1 MMLVAAL
8 ALAAAPEASPPLPT
22 EQEIVVT
29 GRRMGRVQIA
39 AGINRMTG
47 KTRCRV
53 TVSSGDPAIDREMC
67 EIAKACG
74 MVKPRKR
81 APIEACIRDRK
92 ERFLR
97 TYVAANTAGG
107 LERSVQ

>member
-1 MMLVAAL
+1 MIAAL
-8 ALAAAPEASPPLPT
+8 ILMSVQAAVPELPT

-29 GRRMGRVQIA
+29 GRRMSQVQIA
-39 AGINRMTG
+39 AGVNRMTG

-53 TVSSGDPAIDREMC
+53 TVSSGDPAIDREVC

-81 APIEACIRDRK
+81 ALIEACISDRR

-97 TYVAANTAGG
+97 TYVAPSSEGSAG
-107 LERSVQ
+107 

>member
-1 MMLVAAL
+1 MIPAL
-8 ALAAAPEASPPLPT
+8 ILMSVQSAVPELPT

-29 GRRMGRVQIA
+29 GRRMSQVQIA
-39 AGINRMTG
+39 AGVNRMTG

-53 TVSSGDPAIDREMC
+53 TVSSGDPGIDREVC

-74 MVKPRKR
+74 LVKPRKR
-81 APIEACIRDRK
+81 SVIEACIGTRK

-97 TYVAANTAGG
+97 TYVAPGREA
-107 LERSVQ
+107 SVG